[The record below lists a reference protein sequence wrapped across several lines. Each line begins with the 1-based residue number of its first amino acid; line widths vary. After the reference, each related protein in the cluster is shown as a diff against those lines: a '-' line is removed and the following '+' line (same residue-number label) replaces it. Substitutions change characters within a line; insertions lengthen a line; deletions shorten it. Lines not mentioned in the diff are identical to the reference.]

1 MKKQILI
8 ITESV
13 CALSMTTELRVIA
26 IRVEEGEVI
35 TDSREYGMYGQ
46 EVHRFSRNN
55 LTQLMR
61 TGWYRRD
68 IAEGCTITY
77 NLINQEL

>member
-1 MKKQILI
+1 MKKLR

-13 CALSMTTELRVIA
+13 CELSMTTDLRVVA
-26 IRVEEGEVI
+26 IRLEEGEII
-35 TDSREYGMYGQ
+35 TDSRDYGMYGQ

-61 TGWYRRD
+61 TGWYQRRL
-68 IAEGCTITY
+68 AEGCTITY
-77 NLINQEL
+77 NLINNEE

>member
-1 MKKQILI
+1 MKQQILR

-13 CALSMTTELRVIA
+13 CALSMTTDLRVIA

-35 TDSREYGMYGQ
+35 TESREYGMYGQ

-61 TGWYRRD
+61 TGWYQRD
-68 IAEGCTITY
+68 LAEGCTITY
-77 NLINQEL
+77 NLI

>member
-1 MKKQILI
+1 MKKQILR

-13 CALSMTTELRVIA
+13 CALSTTTQLRVVA

-46 EVHRFSRNN
+46 EVHSFSRNN

-61 TGWYRRD
+61 TGWYQRNLS
-68 IAEGCTITY
+68 EGCTITY
-77 NLINQEL
+77 NLL

>member
-1 MKKQILI
+1 MKKQILR

-13 CALSMTTELRVIA
+13 CALSMTTDLRVVA

-35 TDSREYGMYGQ
+35 TDSKDYGIYGQ
-46 EVHRFSRNN
+46 EVHRFTRNN
-55 LTQLMR
+55 LKQLMR

-68 IAEGCTITY
+68 LAEGCTITY
-77 NLINQEL
+77 NLIDQEN